1 MDPVN
6 DVKTI
11 AEAGGTVL
19 SGSSKFMDSLL
30 KLLPGLAVASEA
42 RGVARASTIMLDTI
56 EETINRCRKMRL
68 PQETADAMC
77 VMVAN
82 EFGKSE
88 NLSSCLSF
96 ARDVVGDDF
105 DASGIDHG
113 WFLKWSGH
121 ASEQCDDEMRVIW
134 GKLLAGEL
142 EQPGT
147 YTKRAMSILSDMS
160 RDEALIFSKLCSV
173 SIFVNPQGNRSLIAV
188 LRKDNADG
196 GTYNNGLIKVEDL
209 DTLSSLGLITTMTW
223 NSQHLSGNQLA
234 LIEVNGQLFP
244 MKNPSEGERTVTF
257 SQMRYLKEGL
267 ILSTL
272 CEVGS
277 YEHLPRIVDEVMTA
291 SGLVNHL

>member
-1 MDPVN
+1 MDPVD

-19 SGSSKFMDSLL
+19 SGTSKFMDSLL
-30 KLLPGLAVASEA
+30 KLRPGLAVASEA
-42 RGVARASTIMLDTI
+42 RGVAHASSIMLDTI
-56 EETINRCRKMRL
+56 EETINRCRKMGL
-68 PQETADAMC
+68 PQETTDAMC
-77 VMVAN
+77 LRVAN
-82 EFGKSE
+82 EFGRSE

-96 ARDVVGDDF
+96 AQDVVGDDF

-160 RDEALIFSKLCSV
+160 RDEALVFSRLCSA
-173 SIFVNPQGNRSLIAV
+173 SIFANPQSNRSLVAV
-188 LRKDNADG
+188 LRKDNAG
-196 GTYNNGLIKVEDL
+196 GTYNDGLIKVEDL

-223 NSQHLSGNQLA
+223 PTQHLPGNQLG
-234 LIEVNGQLFP
+234 LIEVNGQILP
-244 MKNPSEGERTVTF
+244 MRNPSGEAKSIVF

-277 YEHLPRIVDEVMTA
+277 YEHLPQIVDEVITA